1 MSQLQIN
8 HSNDLKRLRD
18 EGYQIEIYGGQIL
31 VHHIPYVTS
40 QKQIKYG
47 VLVSDF
53 NSSGND
59 VLPPRDHVMKF
70 SGEFPCNK
78 DGSKITALEHGQS
91 SNTLGNGIILN
102 FSFSNK
108 PEGGFKNFYDKF
120 LSYDRILSSPAK
132 SLDESV
138 TSTPFKPIKTFEDE
152 SVFNYYDTNS
162 SRANI
167 EFINEKLV
175 NQKIAIVGLGG
186 TGSYILDL
194 VAKTCVKEIH
204 LFDGDVLLN
213 HNAFRSP
220 GAVSIE
226 TLERKP
232 FKVNYYAD
240 LYGHLR
246 KGIVASPI
254 FIDELNIDRL
264 RGYDYVFLC
273 IDDNLI
279 RGMCATFLAKHNQSF
294 IDVGLGVNI
303 IDGSLIGSL
312 RVTSSSPRY
321 DNRPL
326 SLIPSSEQG
335 NNEYSS
341 NIQIAE
347 LNALN
352 ATLAVLK
359 WKKLSGFYQDL
370 LDGYNLSYSVNDS
383 NLVEDEDAA

>member
-31 VHHIPYVTS
+31 VHHIPYVSS

-53 NSSGND
+53 NSSGNK
-59 VLPPRDHVMKF
+59 VLPPRNHVIMF

-78 DGSKITALEHGQS
+78 DGSKITALEHGRPG
-91 SNTLGNGIILN
+91 NTLGNGVTLN

-108 PEGGFKNFYDKF
+108 PKGGFKNFYDKF
-120 LSYDRILSSPAK
+120 LSYIRILSAPAR
-132 SLDESV
+132 SIDESV
-138 TSTPFKPIKTFEDE
+138 SCTPFTPIKTHENE
-152 SVFNYYDTNS
+152 SVFNYFDTNS

-167 EFINEKLV
+167 EFINEKLE
-175 NQKIAIVGLGG
+175 NQRIAIVGLGG
-186 TGSYILDL
+186 TGAYILDL

-220 GAVSIE
+220 GAVPLE
-226 TLERKP
+226 TLETKP

-240 LYGHLR
+240 IYSRLR
-246 KGIVASPI
+246 KGIVAVPI
-254 FIDELNIDRL
+254 FIDELNMESL
-264 RGYDYVFLC
+264 KGFDYVFLC
-273 IDDNLI
+273 LDDNLI
-279 RGMCATFLAKHNQSF
+279 RGKCSAFLAKDNQVF
-294 IDVGLGVNI
+294 IDVGLGVNVV
-303 IDGSLIGSL
+303 DGSLIGSL

-321 DNRPL
+321 DRRSLN
-326 SLIPSSEQG
+326 LIPSSEQG

-347 LNALN
+347 LNALS

-370 LDGYNLSYSVNDS
+370 LDGYNLSYSINDS